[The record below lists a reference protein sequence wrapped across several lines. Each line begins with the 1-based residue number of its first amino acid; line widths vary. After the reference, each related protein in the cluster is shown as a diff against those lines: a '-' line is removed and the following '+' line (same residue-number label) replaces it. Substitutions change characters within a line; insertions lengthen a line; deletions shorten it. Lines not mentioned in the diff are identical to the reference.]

1 MITVKGSFNYSLK
14 SIARSMYDN
23 NMIDTCWDK
32 DSVCSNGLNAMYYA
46 YKIYKNDYNNDIMD
60 SIINYNEID
69 CKVMYEI
76 LKYIRTKYNKNK
88 KLL

>member
-1 MITVKGSFNYSLK
+1 MDNFISIKGCFNYSLK
-14 SIARSMYDN
+14 NVARSRFN
-23 NMIDTCWDK
+23 NRMIDTSWDK

-46 YKIYKNDYNNDIMD
+46 LQYYNNKEDFDIMK

-76 LKYIRTKYNKNK
+76 LKYIRLKYYS
-88 KLL
+88 